1 MKRIKASE
9 FDKKFDDGEEVLQ
22 YCDLSTVRRPNL
34 ERKRICANADSAG
47 RILLRDIWPIENVDG
62 YKVHFARSVENVD
75 DDKGHSARRNS
86 KTEPLDEWVRDRSAW
101 QGWQEYYPNRN
112 DFNRTFIFSLMKFY
126 HETDT
131 WLFGGIFRVI
141 ALHKDQNCNS
151 GHYYEVKLTPALEA
165 FIGRLK
171 LFSSYRERSTRV
183 NFENHYDG
191 FEVAEILKEPY
202 SGRSFPGYEGINLSF
217 NELESIVK
225 NDRPDWKAALQ
236 SVKGIYLIT
245 DTLTGKRY
253 VGLADGEAGI
263 WSRWSDYVAS
273 GHGGNAGLR
282 ELVKE
287 DPDMAYCRANF
298 RFALL
303 EYRSIH
309 TPSKVITDREKFWK
323 EILLSRGKEGLN
335 RN

>member
-1 MKRIKASE
+1 MKATEFDEKFAAGEDLTKVLDISQAKRINQ
-9 FDKKFDDGEEVLQ
+9 VQ
-22 YCDLSTVRRPNL
+22 
-34 ERKRICANADSAG
+34 KRICVNADSVD
-47 RILLRDIWPIENVDG
+47 RILLRDIWPIEKVDD
-62 YKVHFARSVENVD
+62 YKVHFARSVKNEDN
-75 DDKGHSARRNS
+75 DKVHSARRNS
-86 KTEPLDEWVRDRSAW
+86 KTEPLDEWVRDRWEAW
-101 QGWQEYYPNRN
+101 RGWQEHRPNYN
-112 DFNRTFIFSLMKFY
+112 EFNRTFIFSLMKFY
-126 HETDT
+126 HEEDT

-141 ALHKDQNCNS
+141 ARHKDR
-151 GHYYEVKLTPALEA
+151 YDVELTENGAP

-171 LFSSYRERSTRV
+171 LLSSYRARATRV
-183 NFENHYDG
+183 NLENHYDD
-191 FEVAEILKEPY
+191 FEVAEILREPY

-225 NDRPDWKAALQ
+225 NGRPDWKAALQ

-245 DTLTGKRY
+245 DTLTSKRY

-287 DPDMAYCRANF
+287 DPDLAYCRANF

-303 EYRSIH
+303 EHRSIH
-309 TPSKVITDREKFWK
+309 TPSKVIIDREKFWK

>member
-1 MKRIKASE
+1 MKPIKASE

-22 YCDLSTVRRPNL
+22 YCDLSTIRRPNQVQ
-34 ERKRICANADSAG
+34 KRICVNADSAG
-47 RILLRDIWPIENVDG
+47 RILLRDIWPIENVDD
-62 YKVHFARSVENVD
+62 YKVHFARCYEET
-75 DDKGHSARRNS
+75 
-86 KTEPLDEWVRDRSAW
+86 KTEQKKKIEPLDEWVRDRSAW
-101 QGWQEYYPNRN
+101 QEWQEYYPNRN

-131 WLFGGIFRVI
+131 WLFGGIFSVI
-141 ALHKDQNCNS
+141 ALREDQNRIN
-151 GHYYEVKLTPALEA
+151 GHYYKVKLTPDLEA
-165 FIGRLK
+165 CIGRLK
-171 LFSSYRERSTRV
+171 LHYSYGAIAPRV

-191 FEVAEILKEPY
+191 FEVAEILREPY

-236 SVKGIYLIT
+236 SVMGIYLIT
-245 DTLTGKRY
+245 DTSTSKRY
-253 VGLADGEAGI
+253 VGLANSEAGI

-273 GHGGNAGLR
+273 GHGDNVGLR

-287 DPDMAYCRANF
+287 DPDLAYYRANL

-303 EYRSIH
+303 EHHSIY
-309 TPSKVITDREKFWK
+309 TPNKVISDRENFWK

>member
-1 MKRIKASE
+1 MKATEFDEKFAAGEDLTKVLDISQAKRINQ
-9 FDKKFDDGEEVLQ
+9 VQ
-22 YCDLSTVRRPNL
+22 
-34 ERKRICANADSAG
+34 KRIYVNAYSVD
-47 RILLRDIWPIENVDG
+47 RILLRDIWPIEKVDD
-62 YKVHFARSVENVD
+62 YKVHFARSVKNED
-75 DDKGHSARRNS
+75 DDKVHSARRNS
-86 KTEPLDEWVRDRSAW
+86 KTEPLDEWVRDRLAW
-101 QGWQEYYPNRN
+101 QDWQEYRPNYN
-112 DFNRTFIFSLMKFY
+112 EFNRTFIFSLMRFY
-126 HETDT
+126 HEEDT

-141 ALHKDQNCNS
+141 ARHENC
-151 GHYYEVKLTPALEA
+151 YKVELTENGVP

-171 LFSSYRERSTRV
+171 LLSSYRARATRV
-183 NFENHYDG
+183 KFKNHYDN
-191 FEVAEILKEPY
+191 FEVAEILREPY

-225 NDRPDWKAALQ
+225 NGRPDWKAALQ

-245 DTLTGKRY
+245 DTLTSKRY

-282 ELVKE
+282 ELVKGT
-287 DPDMAYCRANF
+287 PNMAYYRANL

-303 EYRSIH
+303 EHHSIY
-309 TPSKVITDREKFWK
+309 TPNRVIIDRENFWK

>member
-1 MKRIKASE
+1 MKRITASE
-9 FDKKFDDGEEVLQ
+9 FDKKFDDGEDISQ
-22 YCDLSTVRRPNL
+22 YVDFSRPRLINQVQ
-34 ERKRICANADSAG
+34 KRVNADSAG
-47 RILLRDIWPIENVDG
+47 RILLQDIWPIKNVDK
-62 YKVHFARSVENVD
+62 YKVHFARSVKNED
-75 DDKGHSARRNS
+75 DDKVHSARRNS
-86 KTEPLDEWVRDRSAW
+86 KTEPLDEWVRDRLAW
-101 QGWQEYYPNRN
+101 QDWQEYRPNYN
-112 DFNRTFIFSLMKFY
+112 EFNRTFIFSLMKFY
-126 HETDT
+126 HEEDT

-141 ALHKDQNCNS
+141 ARHKDR
-151 GHYYEVKLTPALEA
+151 YEVELTGNGAP

-171 LFSSYRERSTRV
+171 VLSSYRARATRV
-183 NFENHYDG
+183 NFEKHYDG
-191 FEVAEILKEPY
+191 FEVAEILREPY

-225 NDRPDWKAALQ
+225 NSRPDWKAALQ

-245 DTLTGKRY
+245 DTLTSKRY

-287 DPDMAYCRANF
+287 DPDLAYCRAYF

-309 TPSKVITDREKFWK
+309 TPNKVIIDREKFWK

>member
-1 MKRIKASE
+1 MKRITASE
-9 FDKKFDDGEEVLQ
+9 LDKKFDDGEEVLQ

-34 ERKRICANADSAG
+34 ERKRICVNTDSAG
-47 RILLRDIWPIENVDG
+47 RILLRDIWPIENVDD
-62 YKVHFARSVENVD
+62 YKVHFARYYEETET
-75 DDKGHSARRNS
+75 KQKR
-86 KTEPLDEWVRDRSAW
+86 KIEPLDEWVRDWSVW
-101 QGWQEYYPNRN
+101 QGWQEYYPNKN

-141 ALHKDQNCNS
+141 ALHEDQNRTN
-151 GHYYEVKLTPALEA
+151 GHYYEIEQTPALEA
-165 FIGRLK
+165 YIGRLK
-171 LFSSYRERSTRV
+171 LHYSYRAMTARV
-183 NFENHYDG
+183 NLKGRYDD
-191 FEVAEILKEPY
+191 FEVAEILREPY

-225 NDRPDWKAALQ
+225 NARPDWKAALQ

-245 DTLTGKRY
+245 DTLTSKRY

-263 WSRWSDYVAS
+263 WSRWSDYVTS
-273 GHGGNAGLR
+273 GHGGNVGLQ

-287 DPDMAYCRANF
+287 DPDLAYCRANF
-298 RFALL
+298 RFTLL

-309 TPSKVITDREKFWK
+309 TPSKVIIDREKFWK

>member
-1 MKRIKASE
+1 MKATEFDEKFAAGEDLTKVLDISQAKRINQA
-9 FDKKFDDGEEVLQ
+9 Q
-22 YCDLSTVRRPNL
+22 
-34 ERKRICANADSAG
+34 KRICVNADSAD
-47 RILLRDIWPIENVDG
+47 RILLRDIWPIEKVDD
-62 YKVHFARSVENVD
+62 YKVHFARSVKNED
-75 DDKGHSARRNS
+75 DDKVHSARRNS
-86 KTEPLDEWVRDRSAW
+86 KTEPLDEWVRDRLAW

-141 ALHKDQNCNS
+141 ALHKDQNCNR
-151 GHYYEVKLTPALEA
+151 GHYYEVELTPALET

-171 LFSSYRERSTRV
+171 LFYSYRERSTRV

-191 FEVAEILKEPY
+191 FEVAEILREPY

-225 NDRPDWKAALQ
+225 NGRPDWKAALQ

-245 DTLTGKRY
+245 DTLTSKRY
-253 VGLADGEAGI
+253 VGLTDGEAGI

-273 GHGGNAGLR
+273 GHGGNSGLR

-287 DPDMAYCRANF
+287 DPDLAYCRANF

-303 EYRSIH
+303 EHHSIY
-309 TPSKVITDREKFWK
+309 TPNKVVIDRENFWK